1 MKLIV
6 KLLVVAVVLHATMR
20 AGLAEY
26 RFYVFEDAVQQEALF
41 SQRLSPQQLVSRVV
55 ELAEDHDIPVEP
67 DAVAV
72 DYNGP
77 QATVS
82 VNYSERVELVPRVY
96 SRDWPFELRVSV
108 RRMP

>member
-1 MKLIV
+1 MKLAL

-55 ELAEDHDIPVEP
+55 EIAEDHEVPVEP
-67 DAVAV
+67 EAIAV

-82 VNYSERVELVPRVY
+82 LNYSERVELVPRVY
-96 SRDWPFELRVSV
+96 TREWPFEMRVTV